1 MAKQA
6 QSKKAA
12 QPAAKKE
19 DITTFDTDPIVH
31 EEAVESIKPI
41 PTPQRRTSE
50 KENAEPEWEYRDRL
64 YTLKGPKRPLT
75 YTIPSKHSNK
85 NKLLWFDKEKGYQ
98 RTLRYV
104 TNQPTPFADEQKGVV
119 TLGRIVFKNGALRV
133 PKEDV
138 SLQKLLSL
146 YHPFKDKVYEEYN
159 PVQISVNET
168 EQIELEIEALL
179 LAKQM
184 DINEAEAVL
193 RVEQGSKVDTL
204 SSSEL
209 KRDLLIFAKKR
220 PALFIELANDDNV
233 ELRNIGIKATQAG
246 IIQLS
251 KDQRTFLYKDTGRK
265 LMTVPF
271 DEHPY
276 SALAAWFKTDEGME
290 VLRHITKRM

>member
-1 MAKQA
+1 MAK
-6 QSKKAA
+6 KAKA
-12 QPAAKKE
+12 EETVEVAPQPTVLKNR
-19 DITTFDTDPIVH
+19 TVQ
-31 EEAVESIKPI
+31 KP
-41 PTPQRRTSE
+41 Q
-50 KENAEPEWEYRDRL
+50 NPEWEYRDRL
-64 YTLKGPKRPLT
+64 YTLKGGKKPLT
-75 YTIPSKHSNK
+75 YVIPSKHSGK

-98 RTLRYV
+98 RSLRYT
-104 TNQPTPFADEQKGVV
+104 TNQPSPFVDEQAGIV

-138 SLQKLLSL
+138 GLQKLLSL
-146 YHPFKDKVYEEYN
+146 YHPLKDKIYEEYN
-159 PVQISVNET
+159 PVRTSINET
-168 EQIELEIEALL
+168 QQIELEIEALL
-179 LAKQM
+179 IAKQM

-193 RVEQGSKVDTL
+193 RVEQGSAVDKL

-209 KRDLLIFAKKR
+209 KRDLLIFAKKN

-251 KDQRTFLYKDTGRK
+251 QDQRTFTYGDTKRK

-290 VLRHITKRM
+290 VLKHVTKKI